1 MTTKHAAELEEILDA
16 LRAAGGRI
24 TSARRATVA
33 ALLDHDSHPTA
44 EDLAA
49 AVQVQHPDVHQT
61 TIYRILDDLE
71 RLGIV
76 EHTHLGH
83 GPAVYHLAE
92 SAHPHVV
99 CERCGKVIPV
109 DRAAF
114 DALAKQLRTKHDF
127 VIRPGHF
134 AVTGRCRACD
144 D

>member
-1 MTTKHAAELEEILDA
+1 MSELEEILDR

-24 TSARRATVA
+24 TSARRATVS
-33 ALLDHDSHPTA
+33 ALLAHDSHPTA
-44 EDLAA
+44 EDLAS
-49 AVQVQHPDVHQT
+49 AVQAQHPDVHQT

-71 RLGIV
+71 KLGIV

-99 CERCGKVIPV
+99 CERCGKIIPV

-114 DALAKQLRTKHDF
+114 NALAKQLLTKHDF

-134 AVTGRCRACD
+134 AVTGRCRACAD
-144 D
+144 